1 MLRLDSNEVL
11 HLGLKFVSHKSH
23 RQKHNTLV
31 KNFRKYYRVE
41 PKVLAKQWNDLCRT
55 DLPDARVAKKNQ
67 NERGFKMFM
76 ACHYFLFTYPKNAQV
91 FATNFQF
98 GSTDMVSGKKLW
110 SWLGKIAAL
119 QHEKIIWPEER
130 YKNPNSAKYVVTVDC
145 VDCHI
150 REPKHPEKNIDTSYS
165 SHKFKKAG
173 LRYELGIDVHHPS
186 LVWLSGPHK
195 AGSDSDKIIFKQK
208 DGLRDKLKKL
218 VQYGKKG
225 IADGGYEGH
234 EKYLSL
240 SSTLDK
246 GPVRE
251 FKSRARSRHEGFNS
265 EIKKYRSMATY
276 WEQGRKKHG
285 IAFRAVCVTLQYA
298 MENGSPLFDV

>member
-1 MLRLDSNEVL
+1 
-11 HLGLKFVSHKSH
+11 
-23 RQKHNTLV
+23 
-31 KNFRKYYRVE
+31 
-41 PKVLAKQWNDLCRT
+41 
-55 DLPDARVAKKNQ
+55 
-67 NERGFKMFM
+67 MFM

-91 FATNFQF
+91 FATNFHF

-195 AGSDSDKIIFKQK
+195 AGSDSDKKIFKQK

-251 FKSRARSRHEGFNS
+251 FKSRARARQESINARLKSFGCLKQRF
-265 EIKKYRSMATY
+265 R
-276 WEQGRKKHG
+276 HG
-285 IAFRAVCVTLQYA
+285 IAKHEGVAAAVMVTL
-298 MENGSPLFDV
+298 SPLQTRQTLPECTTVPAFKLFLALLPMTCSRTEKG